1 MTNAEKYLKDG
12 VDVEEFN
19 RELFKS
25 CVTGDL
31 FNFINS
37 NAVTAWLYSEV
48 KPILLE
54 DEKVILKYINQE
66 RYAQIGRT
74 KNGEIIF
81 RNVNDSYCVL
91 TPYFN
96 FENIFQFIQPRRRI

>member
-1 MTNAEKYLKDG
+1 MTNADKYLKEN
-12 VDVEEFN
+12 VDIHTLSKEIISFMNGAVEDKYIGMIEDFFN
-19 RELFKS
+19 
-25 CVTGDL
+25 CP
-31 FNFINS
+31 
-37 NAVTAWLYSEV
+37 V
-48 KPILLE
+48 KPILTE
-54 DEKVILKYINQE
+54 DEKVILKYVNQE

-81 RNVNDSYCVL
+81 KNVNDSYCVL